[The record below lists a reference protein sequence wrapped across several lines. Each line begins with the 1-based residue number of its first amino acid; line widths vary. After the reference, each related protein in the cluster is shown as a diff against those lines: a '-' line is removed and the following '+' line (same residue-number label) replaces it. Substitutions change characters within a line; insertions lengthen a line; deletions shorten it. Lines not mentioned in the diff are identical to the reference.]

1 MDGKIELMNDL
12 DVAHNAIQTLRIEP
26 TKSNMTNMMFVLQT
40 LEKAYQFVS
49 NIPDAPAEP
58 AEKDDAD
65 A

>member
-1 MDGKIELMNDL
+1 MNEKNELMRDI
-12 DVAHNAIQTLRIEP
+12 DVAHDAIQHLNIEP
-26 TKSNMTNMMFVLQT
+26 TKNNLANMLFILQT

-49 NIPDAPAEP
+49 NVPDAPAEP

>member
-1 MDGKIELMNDL
+1 MDEKQNLLSDL
-12 DVAHNAIQTLRIEP
+12 DVAHNAIQTLKIEP

-49 NIPDAPAEP
+49 NVPDAP